1 MTNANGLYL
10 AYDNSVGIYHLLRN
24 NAQGV
29 AVSKTFRYQEVQAM
43 VNAGDGALE
52 TTLRIAREVP
62 KEFHLVDAGRKP
74 KLPANH
80 PQRIPSRLV
89 L

>member
-1 MTNANGLYL
+1 MQNASGLYL
-10 AYDNSVGIYHLLRN
+10 AYDNSVGVYHLMRN
-24 NAQGV
+24 NANGH
-29 AVSKTFRYQEVQAM
+29 AETKTFQYREVQAM

-62 KEFHLVDAGRKP
+62 KEFHIVDSGR
-74 KLPANH
+74 PA
-80 PQRIPSRLV
+80 RERKVWGRMV